1 MEKQC
6 CINCVFVCKNAK
18 ECKPRQLLNKIREY
32 LPSVIDENSCTIIPT
47 MTKPNISC
55 SININGQNFYF

>member
-1 MEKQC
+1 MENLYC
-6 CINCVFVCKNAK
+6 TNCPFTCKGSK
-18 ECKPRQLLNKIREY
+18 ECKPRQLLNEIRSY

-47 MTKPNISC
+47 MTKPSISC